1 MHTMPGKLKG
11 HKSQHY
17 FFFFTPLFSSS
28 SFQGLL
34 FPQKALFQDCVFCRW
49 MAILFPRVS
58 FSIFKYFQVSS
69 CILKYPHVSSC
80 IHRYLIFWFRFNVSS
95 IYFMSR
101 LRFISQQKYTYELFP
116 FPTMLYLRIQ
126 IICYFKTL
134 YTYTNTDSS
143 TDTRQ
148 YKATRRKGR
157 KLVQVYKP

>member
-1 MHTMPGKLKG
+1 MQVDG
-11 HKSQHY
+11 Y
-17 FFFFTPLFSSS
+17 FVSSSIIQYLQVFSS
-28 SFQGLL
+28 
-34 FPQKALFQDCVFCRW
+34 
-49 MAILFPRVS
+49 ILMYP
-58 FSIFKYFQVSS
+58 QVSS

-80 IHRYLIFWFRFNVSS
+80 IHRYLIFWFRFNVLS

-101 LRFISQQKYTYELFP
+101 LRFIFQKKYTYELFP

-134 YTYTNTDSS
+134 YIYTNTHSS

-157 KLVQVYKP
+157 KFFSFLSDNCGSSLLIRN